1 MIQRSITICLNDVG
15 SNYKALI
22 CYCRHTVEDVHGD
35 LELALSMLKQ
45 TCLSVILIYHVFFM
59 GAEFG
64 SRSVQNIGLF

>member
-15 SNYKALI
+15 SNYKVLI
-22 CYCRHTVEDVHGD
+22 CYCRYIVEDIYGD

-45 TCLSVILIYHVFFM
+45 TYLSVILIYHVFIM
-59 GAEFG
+59 QFG